1 MRSTTAPLECS
12 AQGPSGPLLDPTC
25 TTTQR
30 RPRGS
35 AGIGN
40 QRVNMKGLGA
50 AAPCGISDEA
60 VPILR
65 ALIYVLY
72 RGATSRALKPDC
84 AVMHTSVNVPQHG
97 TVSMTLFHVTSASL
111 SYCKPAAAAGPGALS
126 DSPGESRCSEP
137 ATVKPLRSFIID
149 SADMRWVEEGGQRQT
164 GREREKPSQKTYL
177 VKSKRGGWGVVSGR
191 RSASVRKMIIWS
203 EGSFK

>member
-1 MRSTTAPLECS
+1 MNIRFFRFAQLRSCLCLAPSPQDAQHNSTPGVQCSRTLQPPAGSNLHNNTTAAEGG
-12 AQGPSGPLLDPTC
+12 AQGSGC
-25 TTTQR
+25 
-30 RPRGS
+30 GWS
-35 AGIGN
+35 

-65 ALIYVLY
+65 TLIHVLY
-72 RGATSRALKPDC
+72 RGATSTALKPDC

-137 ATVKPLRSFIID
+137 ATAKPLRSFIID

-164 GREREKPSQKTYL
+164 ERERNP
-177 VKSKRGGWGVVSGR
+177 VR
-191 RSASVRKMIIWS
+191 RPI
-203 EGSFK
+203 

>member
-1 MRSTTAPLECS
+1 MSLPLAVSPGCAAQQHPWSAVLKDPPAPCWIQLAQQHNGGRGG
-12 AQGPSGPLLDPTC
+12 AQGTGC
-25 TTTQR
+25 
-30 RPRGS
+30 GW
-35 AGIGN
+35 N

-65 ALIYVLY
+65 ALIHVLY

-97 TVSMTLFHVTSASL
+97 TVSMTLFRVTSASL
-111 SYCKPAAAAGPGALS
+111 SYCKPATAAGLGALS
-126 DSPGESRCSEP
+126 NSPGESRCSEP
-137 ATVKPLRSFIID
+137 ATAKPLRSFIID

-164 GREREKPSQKTYL
+164 ERERNP
-177 VKSKRGGWGVVSGR
+177 VR
-191 RSASVRKMIIWS
+191 RPI
-203 EGSFK
+203 